1 MSRGAGRVYRPV
13 NGDGRKAR
21 VWWLDYTLN
30 GKRYRVSSETT
41 VKSEAQDKL
50 REQIGD
56 RKAGKVVG
64 RPDRVLVAVYEGDQL
79 VGGLRYLHESKYE
92 LDGLRSLDRTQQ
104 LWNHLERFWPAPTPV
119 TAISETRLDDYR
131 RFRLAEGA
139 APQTV
144 KNELSALRAG
154 FNLAIKKKL
163 LAIAP
168 TFELPKVHN
177 AREGFFEDGDLA
189 LILNELP
196 EYARRIIT
204 FLRITGWREGEAL
217 DLTWDR
223 VDWEHEGIHLSE
235 RHTKGKRGRL
245 FPFGVAPDLK
255 AILETCWQVRPAGDV
270 FVFHGPKGKG
280 RCHEQ
285 SLQKVWKGATKR
297 AGIVGR
303 IIHDLRRTAARDFI
317 EAGVDRADVKLLC
330 GWNTDSVFERY
341 LVRNNAD
348 LERAVAKRYG
358 KPAASLPTSG
368 PAPTDVS
375 SSAV

>member
-1 MSRGAGRVYRPV
+1 MSRGQGRVYRPKV
-13 NGDGRKAR
+13 RGAETG
-21 VWWLDYTLN
+21 VWWIDYSMHGT
-30 GKRYRVSSETT
+30 RHRESSETT
-41 VKSEAQDKL
+41 SKAEAQRLL
-50 REQIGD
+50 RQKIGD
-56 RKAGKVVG
+56 REAGKIVG
-64 RPDRVLVAVYEGDQL
+64 RPERVFLAVYEDDLEGKRQL
-79 VGGLRYLHESKYE
+79 VGGLRWLHETQYD
-92 LDGLRSLDRTQQ
+92 LDGLRSKDRAQQ
-104 LWNHLERFWPAPTPV
+104 LWNHLEKFWPAPTAV
-119 TAISETRLDDYR
+119 TAVTETRLDEYSAH
-131 RFRLAEGA
+131 RLAQGA
-139 APQTV
+139 ARQTV
-144 KNELSALRAG
+144 NNELSALRAG

-163 LAIAP
+163 IAIAP

-189 LILNELP
+189 LVLNELP

-223 VDWEHEGIHLSE
+223 VDFERKGISLSE
-235 RHTKGKRGRL
+235 QHTKGKKGRL

-255 AILETCWQVRPAGDV
+255 AILDKCCQDRDGSDPYV
-270 FVFHGPKGKG
+270 FNGPKGKG

-285 SLQKVWKGATKR
+285 TLQKVWKGATKR
-297 AGIVGR
+297 AGVTR

-317 EAGVDRADVKLLC
+317 DAGVDRADVKLLC

-358 KPAASLPTSG
+358 KLPANSEAVS
-368 PAPTDVS
+368 PA
-375 SSAV
+375 

>member
-1 MSRGAGRVYRPV
+1 MRGQGRVYRPIV
-13 NGDGRKAR
+13 RGKSTEI
-21 VWWLDYTLN
+21 WWLDYSVN
-30 GKRYRVSSETT
+30 GQRHRESSGTT
-41 VKSEAQDKL
+41 SKAEAQ
-50 REQIGD
+50 RMIRQRIGD
-56 RKAGKVVG
+56 REAGRVIA
-64 RPDRVLVAVYEGDQL
+64 RPDRVFLAEYTEDAEGKKKL

-92 LDGLRSLDRTQQ
+92 LEGLRSLDRTQQ
-104 LWNHLERFWPAPTPV
+104 LWKHLEKFWPALTPV
-119 TAISETRLDDYR
+119 TAVTELRLDDYR
-131 RFRLAEGA
+131 RHRLGEGA
-139 APQTV
+139 ALQTV

-163 LAIAP
+163 IATAP
-168 TFELPKVHN
+168 TFELPKIHN

-189 LILNELP
+189 LVLNDLP

-223 VDWEHEGIHLSE
+223 VDWERQGIHLSE
-235 RHTKGKRGRL
+235 RHTKGKKGRL
-245 FPFGVAPDLK
+245 FPFGVALDLK
-255 AILETCWQVRPAGDV
+255 AVLEKCWSDRVAGDL

-297 AGIVGR
+297 AGVDR

-348 LERAVAKRYG
+348 LEKAVARRFGNG
-358 KPAASLPTSG
+358 KQWQTLEGTPAASTPLS
-368 PAPTDVS
+368 
-375 SSAV
+375 